1 MKKVIYIITTILLC
15 MTSCTDIHDTYSEY
29 IKDGEQIYV
38 GKLADVKIHPGFQ
51 RMMIKGSMKYLA
63 TAKTC
68 IIELVGYD
76 KVFTTDI
83 DRTQPEFSYE
93 IKDVEEG
100 NYYVKITTKD
110 KEGNTSLSETYNVD
124 VYGTEH
130 IATYYPKRITDMQF
144 VIADNSLNLIW
155 NQADNVVEAIVKYY
169 DSNEQLL
176 TLTVKGDAA
185 STNLPDWKAT
195 SILTVETRIL
205 PSETA
210 LDIVSLPISEYTL
223 PDDPI
228 VEIPRTNFANANMPS
243 DVVNG
248 YGGSVEKLWNNDTW
262 NYDSGY
268 HAGDN
273 QGVPHHL
280 TIDMGLTATIT
291 ECELFFTGY
300 ERTDWMPRLF
310 QIWGIEDVE
319 DLESH
324 EPDVPS
330 INPAWEESAKAKG
343 WKQLTTKNISVSG
356 WQPSIKFACDKEHE
370 NIRYIRYRIVESLSA
385 PHVGMG
391 AYGSASEIKF
401 WGKKVSLLQ

>member
-38 GKLADVKIHPGFQ
+38 GKLADVNIQPGFQ

-130 IATYYPKRITDMQF
+130 IATYYPKRITDIQF

-185 STNLPDWKAT
+185 STNLPNWKAT

-273 QGVPHHL
+273 QG
-280 TIDMGLTATIT
+280 
-291 ECELFFTGY
+291 
-300 ERTDWMPRLF
+300 
-310 QIWGIEDVE
+310 
-319 DLESH
+319 
-324 EPDVPS
+324 
-330 INPAWEESAKAKG
+330 N
-343 WKQLTTKNISVSG
+343 SG
-356 WQPSIKFACDKEHE
+356 KDSK
-370 NIRYIRYRIVESLSA
+370 S
-385 PHVGMG
+385 
-391 AYGSASEIKF
+391 
-401 WGKKVSLLQ
+401 

>member
-51 RMMIKGSMKYLA
+51 RMMITGSMKYLA

-130 IATYYPKRITDMQF
+130 IATYYPKRITDIQF

-210 LDIVSLPISEYTL
+210 LDIVSHFRIH
-223 PDDPI
+223 
-228 VEIPRTNFANANMPS
+228 FARRS
-243 DVVNG
+243 D
-248 YGGSVEKLWNNDTW
+248 
-262 NYDSGY
+262 
-268 HAGDN
+268 
-273 QGVPHHL
+273 
-280 TIDMGLTATIT
+280 
-291 ECELFFTGY
+291 C
-300 ERTDWMPRLF
+300 R
-310 QIWGIEDVE
+310 
-319 DLESH
+319 
-324 EPDVPS
+324 
-330 INPAWEESAKAKG
+330 NP
-343 WKQLTTKNISVSG
+343 QN
-356 WQPSIKFACDKEHE
+356 
-370 NIRYIRYRIVESLSA
+370 
-385 PHVGMG
+385 
-391 AYGSASEIKF
+391 
-401 WGKKVSLLQ
+401 